1 MNSGPLVVER
11 DPEDI
16 REALRLYGEPDELMK
31 FDLEREYGFTEERFT
46 EWWATATSAANPPTE
61 HDREMMRRLFEDGD
75 QTGFSERIDDL
86 SDPTTPPIWLR
97 H

>member
-1 MNSGPLVVER
+1 MVER
-11 DPEDI
+11 DPDDV

-61 HDREMMRRLFEDGD
+61 HDREMMRRLFEEGD
-75 QTGFSERIDDL
+75 DTGFYIQNDDGSFTL
-86 SDPTTPPIWLR
+86 Q
-97 H
+97 

>member
-1 MNSGPLVVER
+1 MNSETLAVER
-11 DPEDI
+11 DADDV

-61 HDREMMRRLFEDGD
+61 RDREMMRRLFEDGD
-75 QTGFSERIDDL
+75 DTGFYIQNDDGSFTL
-86 SDPTTPPIWLR
+86 Q
-97 H
+97 